1 MKKLILF
8 FLVIA
13 LLCSFTAC
21 GPKEDEGEGINFTLV
36 LPMGSNEVW
45 NDCAEGFKDACEKL
59 GITANVVS
67 PSTPNDANEMN
78 ALIEAAIA
86 DGTDG
91 VLTQAVAPEAQSAV
105 FKKLD
110 EAGIPYCLVNSDAP
124 DSGRL
129 GFIGT
134 GDALGH
140 VGAEAV
146 LKNFTDDE
154 KIVFA
159 TALFSLSAPIAIS
172 LNNAYLD
179 VLGNHKGGF
188 EEIVIIDTKSDQMT
202 STTEWKNAL
211 MAYPEINAGMNICGF
226 GGLGAVQAMK
236 ELDIAPGKITI
247 IGIDFVPA
255 TIDGIKEGYL
265 YGTMTQNF
273 YRMGYEP
280 VVWLDEFIKNG
291 TKPDKDVND
300 SGTILVTK
308 DNIDTFREEM
318 RNPTKWNS
326 SN

>member
-1 MKKLILF
+1 MKKTVLF
-8 FLVIA
+8 LGIIA
-13 LLCSFTAC
+13 LMFSFTAC
-21 GPKEDEGEGINFTLV
+21 GPKEDEGMNFTLV

-59 GITANVVS
+59 GIIANVVS

-86 DGTDG
+86 NGTDG
-91 VLTQAVAPEAQSAV
+91 VMTQAVAPEAQSAV

-110 EAGIPYCLVNSDAP
+110 EEGIPYCLVNSDAS

-146 LKNFTDDE
+146 LENFTDDE

-159 TALFSLSAPIAIS
+159 SALFSLSAPIAIS
-172 LNNAYLD
+172 LHNAYLD
-179 VLGNHKGGF
+179 VLKGHKGGF
-188 EEIVIIDTKSDQMT
+188 EEIVVIDTKGDQMT
-202 STTEWKNAL
+202 GTTEWKNAF
-211 MAYPEINAGMNICGF
+211 MTYPEINAGMNIDGF
-226 GGLGAVQAMK
+226 AGLGVAQAMK
-236 ELDIAPGKITI
+236 ELDIPPGEIAI
-247 IGIDFVPA
+247 IAIDFVPA
-255 TIDGIKEGYL
+255 TLDGIKDGYL

-280 VVWLDEFIKNG
+280 VVWLDEFIKSG
-291 TKPDKDVND
+291 AKPAKKVND

-308 DNIDTFREEM
+308 DNIDTFTLEM
-318 RNPTKWNS
+318 RDPTKWN
-326 SN
+326 